1 MIAAGDDVSH
11 FSNLDLIAIGYFLAL
26 WIGYTHYADHRG
38 AKNAN
43 LIGTMAA
50 HRDAWMRQMLG
61 RDNRMVDLQII
72 RNLTRTGVF
81 FASTSILILAGL
93 VTVMGAAD
101 KAIGLFEDLPLVSR
115 LGPLEVELRLAA
127 MCLIFIY
134 AFFKF
139 AWSIRQLSYCTI
151 QIGAMDPS
159 SALKDECDER
169 CLYISQLA
177 TLAAKHSNR
186 GLRSYYFAMALLAW
200 FLHPYALIAATTF
213 VVLVMYRREFRSRTL
228 QILRDSRSTSEVRG
242 E

>member
-1 MIAAGDDVSH
+1 MIAAGDDVSY
-11 FSNLDLIAIGYFLAL
+11 FSTLDLIAIGYFLAV
-26 WIGYTHYADHRG
+26 WIGYTYFADEIG
-38 AKNAN
+38 PKKAN

-50 HRDAWMRQMLG
+50 HRDAWMLQMLA
-61 RDNRMVDLQII
+61 RDNRMVDLQIM

-93 VTVMGAAD
+93 VAIMGATE
-101 KAIGLFEDLPLVSR
+101 KAVSLFENLPLVSR
-115 LGPLEVELRLAA
+115 LGPLEVEIRLAA

-159 SALKDECDER
+159 SALTDDCNER
-169 CLYISQLA
+169 CRYISQLA

-200 FLHPYALIAATTF
+200 FLHSFALIAAASL
-213 VVLVMYRREFRSRTL
+213 VVLVMYRREFRSKTL
-228 QILRDSRSTSEVRG
+228 QILRESRPTKEVDG
-242 E
+242 V

>member
-26 WIGYTHYADHRG
+26 WIGYTFYADERG
-38 AKNAN
+38 AKKAN
-43 LIGTMAA
+43 LIGTMAK
-50 HRDAWMRQMLG
+50 HRDAWMSRMLG
-61 RDNRMVDLQII
+61 RDNRMVDLQIV

-93 VTVMGAAD
+93 ITIMGATD
-101 KAIGLFEDLPLVSR
+101 KAIIIFENLPLVSR
-115 LGPLEVELRLAA
+115 LGPLELELRLAA

-151 QIGAMDPS
+151 QIGAMEPATELTED
-159 SALKDECDER
+159 CNIR
-169 CLYISQLA
+169 CRYISQLA

-200 FLHPYALIAATTF
+200 FLHPFALIATTTF
-213 VVLVMYRREFRSRTL
+213 VVLVMYRREFRSKTL
-228 QILRDSRSTSEVRG
+228 QILRDSLSTGEVHDG
-242 E
+242 

>member
-1 MIAAGDDVSH
+1 MTQ
-11 FSNLDLIAIGYFLAL
+11 FFNLDLIAIGYFLAL
-26 WIGYTHYADHRG
+26 WTGYTFYADERG

-43 LIGTMAA
+43 LIGTMAE

-61 RDNRMVDLQII
+61 RDNRMVDLQIV

-93 VTVMGAAD
+93 ITIMGATD
-101 KAIGLFEDLPLVSR
+101 KAISIFENLPLVSR
-115 LGPLEVELRLAA
+115 LGPLELEFRLAA
-127 MCLIFIY
+127 ICLIFIY

-151 QIGAMDPS
+151 QIGAMDPAT
-159 SALKDECDER
+159 ALKDDCDQR

-200 FLHPYALIAATTF
+200 FLHPLALIATTTF
-213 VVLVMYRREFRSRTL
+213 VVMVMYRREFRSKTL
-228 QILRDSRSTSEVRG
+228 QILKDSRSTSEVAG
-242 E
+242 G